1 MSGKYMKRGLSTT
14 QKKVVY
20 ELVNADVT
28 GKTHADIAEEYGITE
43 RTLYRWKNDIEF
55 AHELEQQADIS
66 LKSFYYEANQQLKK
80 LIRSGHS
87 EQAKLQGIKL
97 VMQSQGKLRDV
108 QDINANVKQ
117 DIVNNGVSKDE
128 LQELK
133 ELLGG

>member
-1 MSGKYMKRGLSTT
+1 MKRGLSTT
-14 QKKVVY
+14 QKKVVQ
-20 ELVNADVT
+20 ELVNSDIT
-28 GKTHADIAEEYGITE
+28 GKTHADIAEEYGVTE
-43 RTLYRWKNDIEF
+43 RTIYRWKNDVEF
-55 AHELEQQADIS
+55 AQELEQQTDVN
-66 LKSFYYEANQQLKK
+66 LKAFLYEANQELKK
-80 LIRSGHS
+80 LIRNGHS

-117 DIVNNGVSKDE
+117 DIVNEGVSKDE

>member
-1 MSGKYMKRGLSTT
+1 MKRGLSTT

-20 ELVNADVT
+20 ELVNSDIT
-28 GKTHADIAEEYGITE
+28 GKTHAEIAEEYGITE
-43 RTLYRWKNDIEF
+43 RTLYRWKNDVEF
-55 AHELEQQADIS
+55 AQELEQQTDIN
-66 LKSFYYEANQQLKK
+66 LKAFLYEANQELKK
-80 LIRSGHS
+80 LIRNGHS

-117 DIVNNGVSKDE
+117 DIVNEGVSKDE
-128 LQELK
+128 LAELK

>member
-1 MSGKYMKRGLSTT
+1 MKRGLSTT